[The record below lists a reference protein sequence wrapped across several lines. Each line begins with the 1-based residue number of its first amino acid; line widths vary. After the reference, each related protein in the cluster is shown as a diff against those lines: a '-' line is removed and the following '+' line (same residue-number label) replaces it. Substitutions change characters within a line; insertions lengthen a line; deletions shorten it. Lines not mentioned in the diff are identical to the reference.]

1 MAGHPH
7 GLSDTY
13 LFKKMAENL
22 LRRRIIGVT
31 IPSTIAVCR
40 SEVKRQIQLA
50 LIKIGRVRIERFHY
64 CPTIAAIRPVPK
76 ITDYQ
81 SGQGVGVNSC
91 FPYPIRRSFRG
102 MSPSD
107 ATQIPRGR
115 QCLLERQ
122 YWAASEK
129 RPGAV
134 LVFAPGFRGPHSLC
148 GFNTPHL
155 FWALTMSESVP
166 RIG

>member
-1 MAGHPH
+1 MPCHPH

-13 LFKKMAENL
+13 LFKKMAQNL
-22 LRRRIIGVT
+22 LRRRVIRVT

-50 LIKIGRVRIERFHY
+50 LIKIGGVRIERFHY
-64 CPTIAAIRPVPK
+64 YPAIAAIRPVPK

-81 SGQGVGVNSC
+81 SGQGVEVNSC

-102 MSPSD
+102 TSPSD
-107 ATQIPRGR
+107 AKQIPRGR

-122 YWAASEK
+122 YWAACEK
-129 RPGAV
+129 RLGAV
-134 LVFAPGFRGPHSLC
+134 LVFAPAFRDPHSLC
-148 GFNTPHL
+148 GFNTPHF

-166 RIG
+166 AVG